1 MPALSDTPVYFS
13 VTNTLDDAKRDLNK
27 PFSFLD
33 FLKYAD
39 INDKEN
45 ELSSYQSYLQSWEV
59 YTNTSLTS
67 INIDVRTQFINFLSE
82 INMLFFTNEERRYFD
97 NIDLNNNEQLTIA
110 LPFFTSKIKEIAI
123 YFKKKRNSIT
133 SNLEYIKKKG
143 TDGGAETFIKDQILD
158 IFYGDDVAPG
168 INPNGRTPEEVVNSI
183 DISFERVYDTFND
196 YFDLDPTKP
205 STFYDSVSGDRSDYF
220 TSNTNTISSSFYI
233 NDDQAIIDIINT
245 NGVGLEEIPGL
256 LVTYNQPDLS
266 LLPSNQFVNYQNT
279 GDRVDLNFN
288 LTKEIPVNCQ
298 GTDMYYISTGDNTDY
313 VYDKL
318 FTARYPHRNLLN
330 VNHPSTLAVTG
341 NSFKSERSVG
351 LFFKPSV
358 RGALKMECDF
368 SSYIVTDDFERNNI
382 YVIPNPSR
390 YGSVEGVGGC
400 MRPNP
405 LIFNSTFNRFKNVSS
420 SFGRFLPEV
429 DSKDQTFH
437 SYNTTE
443 QRLFDPNNI
452 TPLVGIEKL
461 TVPSQIYKEVGDIY
475 GNLFY
480 ITNVTDASNRNLDN
494 FEGTEPVQE
503 RYSTVFETVPTDNRK
518 ETIAGIRHK
527 GKLIEV
533 ANVVNSTVRPIA
545 DEFGTVF
552 SRFTYD
558 PVLREQ
564 LQSGNYQDLD
574 IFETIFFFKT
584 ESYLVIDSIDYTDG
598 KFTPAQFSS
607 TVRKYNKEI
616 IIDQATTTISNISN
630 PVRRGR
636 DIFYI
641 KLTSDPSTTS
651 PTNLKFFQFEMFKY
665 DKDTKREVN
674 LVTNTSQNQ
683 SYFADNFTFNLDTNI
698 IEITNIALAYNSK
711 QGKFI
716 AVTNFR
722 DLNHACFIHVLVFEL
737 NGDIF
742 TVADNYIIAPDNLTE
757 TINFYSPNTFINNF
771 NARSITSDPAQD
783 LTYGTLRF

>member
-1 MPALSDTPVYFS
+1 MPALSDTTVYFS
-13 VTNTLDDAKRDLNK
+13 VTNTLDDAKRDLNE

-33 FLKYAD
+33 YLKYAD

-45 ELSSYQSYLQSWEV
+45 ELSSYQNYLQSWEA

-67 INIDVRTQFINFLSE
+67 INVDVKTQFINFLLE
-82 INMLFFTNEERRYFD
+82 INLLFFTNEERRYFD
-97 NIDLNNNEQLTIA
+97 NIDLNNDEQLTIA

-143 TDGGAETFIKDQILD
+143 TDGGAATFIKDQILD

-168 INPNGRTPEEVVNSI
+168 INPNNRTPEEVVNSI

-196 YFDLDPTKP
+196 YYDLDPTKP
-205 STFYDSVSGDRSDYF
+205 SSFYDTTSGDRADYF

-256 LVTYNQPDLS
+256 LVTYNRPELS
-266 LLPSNQFVNYQNT
+266 LLQDDQFVNYQNT
-279 GDRVDLNFN
+279 GDRADLNFN
-288 LTKEIPVNCQ
+288 LTKEVPANYQ
-298 GTDMYYISTGDNTDY
+298 GTDMYYISTGENADY
-313 VYDKL
+313 VYEKL
-318 FTARYPHRNLLN
+318 FTAKFPHRNLLN
-330 VNHPSTLAVTG
+330 VNNPSTLAIVG
-341 NSFKSERSVG
+341 DSYRNERSVG
-351 LFFKPSV
+351 LFFKPSI
-358 RGALKMECDF
+358 RGALKMESDF
-368 SSYIVTDDFERNNI
+368 TSYIVPDDFERNTV

-400 MRPNP
+400 MRTSP

-443 QRLFDPNNI
+443 QRLFEPNNI

-480 ITNVTDASNRNLDN
+480 ITNVTNYSNKNLDN
-494 FEGTEPVQE
+494 FEGVEPVQD
-503 RYSTVFETVPTDNRK
+503 RYSTAFETVSTDNNK
-518 ETIAGIRHK
+518 ETLAGIRHK

-533 ANVVNSTVRPIA
+533 SNVVNSTVRPIG
-545 DEFGTVF
+545 DEFGAVF
-552 SRFTYD
+552 SRFAYN
-558 PVLREQ
+558 PVLLEQ
-564 LQSGNYQDLD
+564 LQSGEYQDLD
-574 IFETIFFFKT
+574 IFETIFFIKT
-584 ESYLVIDSIDYTDG
+584 ANYLVIDSINYTDG
-598 KFTPAQFSS
+598 DFSPAEFTS
-607 TVRKYNKEI
+607 TVREYNKEI
-616 IIDQATTTISNISN
+616 IVDQATTPISNISN
-630 PVRRGR
+630 PIRLGS

-641 KLTSDPSTTS
+641 KLTSDPSATS
-651 PTNLKFFQFEMFKY
+651 PTNIKFFQFEMFKY
-665 DKDTKREVN
+665 DKDTKREIN
-674 LVTNTSQNQ
+674 LVTSTSQNQ

-698 IEITNIALAYNSK
+698 VEITNIALAYNEK

-722 DLNHACFIHVLVFEL
+722 DLNHTCFIHILVFEL
-737 NGDIF
+737 DGDIF
-742 TVADNYIIAPDNLTE
+742 TVSDNYVIAPDNFTE

-771 NARSITSDPAQD
+771 NARSITSEPVHD